1 MIIDFHTHCFPDTLA
16 PKALGKLSAAA
27 GGVKPVTDGTVNGTV
42 GHMKAC
48 GITLS
53 VVCNI
58 ATNAHQMGK
67 VNGFAITVN
76 DYTPDLTALGSV
88 HPDAS
93 MTEIEHQLDH
103 LLDHDIRGIKIHP
116 EYAAYYVDEP
126 AWEPIFAAC
135 EERGMFV
142 LTHAGYDFIS
152 PDRIAVTPSRL
163 VKVLERH
170 PRLTVIAAHL
180 GGNLRWEE
188 VRDLLCGREN
198 LYFDTAILARE
209 GADPALVSEI
219 IRKHG
224 AERILFG
231 SDLPWSDPA
240 EEIAFLRSLHLGKD
254 AEERILYR
262 NAEALLMR

>member
-1 MIIDFHTHCFPDTLA
+1 MIIDFHTHCFPEALA
-16 PKALGKLSAAA
+16 PKALGKLSAA
-27 GGVKPVTDGTVNGTV
+27 GGLRPVTDGTVAGTV
-42 GHMKAC
+42 RHAEESGV
-48 GITLS
+48 TLS

-58 ATNAHQMGK
+58 ATNAHQMAK
-67 VNGFAITVN
+67 VNEFAIAVN
-76 DYTPDLTALGSV
+76 DYTPSLTALGSV

-93 MTEIEHQLDH
+93 VAEIEHQLDH

-135 EERGMFV
+135 EERGMFL

-163 VKVLERH
+163 AKVLDRH
-170 PRLTVIAAHL
+170 PELTVIAAHL
-180 GGNLRWEE
+180 GANMLWDE
-188 VRDLLCGREN
+188 VKNTLCGRER
-198 LYFDTAILARE
+198 LYFDTAILSRE
-209 GADPALVSEI
+209 GADPHVVREI

-231 SDLPWSDPA
+231 SDMPWSDPA
-240 EEIAFLRSLHLGKD
+240 EEIAFLRSLGLEK
-254 AEERILYR
+254 EEEDRIFFQ
-262 NAEALLMR
+262 NAEQLLYY